1 VPHVE
6 QELLSLPGH
15 LSSLPVF
22 NEVRIIFFFFQTVCL
37 DNANESF
44 WIANLEN
51 KNNLHSNEKD
61 LKEFC

>member
-1 VPHVE
+1 MTKG
-6 QELLSLPGH
+6 QYYD
-15 LSSLPVF
+15 
-22 NEVRIIFFFFQTVCL
+22 QTMCL

-61 LKEFC
+61 LKHIYLYENFANVLIH